1 MASLENTYLFLF
13 VFSILTILRV
23 GFQFFILIK
32 NDQPSRLNFKRSDL
46 IFYGLSMSYI
56 ITYIIEKI

>member
-32 NDQPSRLNFKRSDL
+32 NDQPSRLNFKRGDL